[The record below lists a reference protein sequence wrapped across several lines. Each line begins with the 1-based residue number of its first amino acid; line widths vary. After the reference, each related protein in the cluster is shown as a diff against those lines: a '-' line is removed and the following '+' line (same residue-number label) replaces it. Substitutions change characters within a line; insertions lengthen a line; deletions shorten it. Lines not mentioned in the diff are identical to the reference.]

1 MMNRVN
7 KMTNKGRPW
16 IAGIICGAILLS
28 AGVLLGG
35 CASSEELTKA
45 ELAIQ
50 EEAKEKQKAEMAE
63 KKILSDFQNK
73 AYKIY
78 TLKQMTSLTP
88 VLNEKLPKL
97 SKENAV
103 KMILN
108 FELSQRMALQND
120 PKYGAV
126 SAEMT
131 TLLNAS
137 SQMGMIDFSKITLSD
152 ENLKEELE
160 DIQKGYFAV
169 YKDENGIYRLVDYS
183 KLQQFKSYLSDEY
196 GQYIDY
202 MATENGTPSIK
213 NKGLNVSMDEAWR
226 RILMLDQFF
235 TDYPVTS
242 DDLMRNNLGRYYQDL
257 IKYVIYGNDQRINF
271 DLSTQQ
277 MKPEPMTFITNHQ
290 FNASSKLYIPF
301 ENFKTQL
308 ILDKGILTPSVG
320 THIQAIQRI
329 SEEMLTDIID

>member
-1 MMNRVN
+1 MKN
-7 KMTNKGRPW
+7 KNKTW
-16 IAGIICGAILLS
+16 VAAFVCGAIIISSGALLS
-28 AGVLLGG
+28 G
-35 CASSEELTKA
+35 CSDTKELTKA
-45 ELAIQ
+45 EQAIQ
-50 EEAKEKQKAEMAE
+50 TEAKEKQKAEMAE

-88 VLNEKLPKL
+88 VLNEALPKL

-126 SAEMT
+126 SPEMAN
-131 TLLNAS
+131 LLNNIK
-137 SQMGMIDFSKITLSD
+137 QTGTIDFSKVTMTS
-152 ENLKEELE
+152 EPLKSELLE
-160 DIQKGYFAV
+160 IQKGYFAV

-183 KLQQFKSYLSDEY
+183 KLQQFKPYLSHEY

-202 MATENGTPSIK
+202 MATENGTPSIE
-213 NKGLNVSMDEAWR
+213 NKGLNVSSEEAWR
-226 RILMLDQFF
+226 RILMLDLFF
-235 TDYPVTS
+235 TDYPVPS

-257 IKYVIYGNDQRINF
+257 IKYIIYGNDQMSNF
-271 DLSTQQ
+271 DPVTKQ
-277 MKPEPMTFITNHQ
+277 MKPEAMAFITSHQ
-290 FNASSKLYIPF
+290 FNAGSKLYIPF

-308 ILDKGILTPSVG
+308 VLDKGIMTPNVG
-320 THIQAIQRI
+320 TQIQAIQRL
-329 SEEMLTDIID
+329 SEEILTDVID

>member
-1 MMNRVN
+1 MMN
-7 KMTNKGRPW
+7 KGKPW
-16 IAGIICGAILLS
+16 VAGIICGAILLS
-28 AGVLLGG
+28 AGSLLGG
-35 CASSEELTKA
+35 CTNTEELTKA

-50 EEAKEKQKAEMAE
+50 AETKEKQKAEMAE

-88 VLNEKLPKL
+88 LLNDNLPKL

-126 SAEMT
+126 SPSMAA
-131 TLLNAS
+131 LLNES
-137 SQMGMIDFSKITLSD
+137 NQMGMIDFSNITLND
-152 ENLKEELE
+152 EGLKTELD
-160 DIQKGYFAV
+160 DILKGYFAV

-183 KLQQFKSYLSDEY
+183 KLQQFKNYLSDEY

-213 NKGLNVSMDEAWR
+213 NKGLSISTEEAWR

-235 TDYPVTS
+235 TDYPVPS
-242 DDLMRNNLGRYYQDL
+242 DDLMRNNLGRYYHDL
-257 IKYVIYGNDQRINF
+257 IKYTIYGNDQKINF
-271 DLSTQQ
+271 DPTTKQ
-277 MKPEPMTFITNHQ
+277 MKPEAMTFITTHQ
-290 FNASSKLYIPF
+290 FNAASKLYIPF
-301 ENFKTQL
+301 ENFKSQL
-308 ILDKGILTPSVG
+308 VLDKGILTPSVG
-320 THIQAIQRI
+320 IHIQTIERL
-329 SEEMLTDIID
+329 SEEMLTDLID

>member
-1 MMNRVN
+1 MIN
-7 KMTNKGRPW
+7 KRKPW
-16 IAGIICGAILLS
+16 VAGIICGAILIS
-28 AGVLLGG
+28 AGSLLGG
-35 CASSEELTKA
+35 CDSSEELTKA
-45 ELAIQ
+45 ELVIQ
-50 EEAKEKQKAEMAE
+50 TEAKEKQKSEMAE
-63 KKILSDFQNK
+63 KKILSDFQNE

-126 SAEMT
+126 STAMT
-131 TLLNAS
+131 TLLNNS
-137 SQMGMIDFSKITLSD
+137 NQMGAIDFSTITMPTQ
-152 ENLKEELE
+152 ELKAELE
-160 DIQKGYFAV
+160 EIQNGYFEV

-183 KLQQFKSYLSDEY
+183 KLQQFKGYLSDEY

-202 MATENGTPSIK
+202 MASENGTPSIR
-213 NKGLNVSMDEAWR
+213 NKELNVSKEEAWR

-235 TDYPVTS
+235 TDYPVPS

-257 IKYVIYGNDQRINF
+257 IKYIIYGNDQKINF
-271 DLSTQQ
+271 DPTTKQ
-277 MKPEPMTFITNHQ
+277 MKPDALTFVTTHE
-290 FNASSKLYIPF
+290 FNTTSKMHIPF

-320 THIQAIQRI
+320 TQIQAIQRL
-329 SEEMLTDIID
+329 SEEMLTDLID

>member
-1 MMNRVN
+1 MNITGKKWV
-7 KMTNKGRPW
+7 TGL
-16 IAGIICGAILLS
+16 ICGIIIIGSGA
-28 AGVLLGG
+28 VLGG
-35 CASSEELTKA
+35 CTETKELSKT
-45 ELAIQ
+45 EMAIQ
-50 EEAKEKQKAEMAE
+50 AEAKVKQKAEMAE

-78 TLKQMTSLTP
+78 TLKQMVSLTP
-88 VLNEKLPKL
+88 VLNEQLPKL

-126 SAEMT
+126 SPEMT
-131 TLLNAS
+131 TLLSNS
-137 SQMGMIDFSKITLSD
+137 NQMGMIDFSKITMPN
-152 ENLKEELE
+152 ENLKSELLE
-160 DIQKGYFAV
+160 IQNGYFTV

-183 KLQQFKSYLSDEY
+183 KLQQFKPYLSDEY

-226 RILMLDQFF
+226 RILMLDLFF
-235 TDYPVTS
+235 TDYPVPS

-257 IKYVIYGNDQRINF
+257 IKYVIYGNDQMSNF
-271 DLSTQQ
+271 DPLTKQI
-277 MKPEPMTFITNHQ
+277 KPEVMTFITTHQ
-290 FNASSKLYIPF
+290 FNSGSKLYIPF
-301 ENFKTQL
+301 ENLKAQL
-308 ILDKGILTPSVG
+308 VLDKGLMTPSVG
-320 THIQAIQRI
+320 TQIQTIQRL
-329 SEEMLTDIID
+329 SEEILTDLID